1 VIPWGANFECNRT
14 LDDIHTTIKAKSKRP
29 CKLLF
34 IGVDWVRKGGDIAL
48 RVVKELNENGLDST
62 AITCIH

>member
-1 VIPWGANFECNRT
+1 M
-14 LDDIHTTIKAKSKRP
+14 DDIHTIIKAKKPIP

-48 RVVKELNENGLDST
+48 EVVKELNENGLDST
-62 AITCIH
+62 ESTCIHLW